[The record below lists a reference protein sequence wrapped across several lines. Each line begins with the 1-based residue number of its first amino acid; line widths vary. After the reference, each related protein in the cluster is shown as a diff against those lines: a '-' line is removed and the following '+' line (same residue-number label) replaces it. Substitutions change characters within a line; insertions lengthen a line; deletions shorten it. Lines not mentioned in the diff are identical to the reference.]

1 MSLLNE
7 EARQVLDLCLA
18 NESPE
23 MRGRVEEIIHKS
35 QLNASDP
42 LFLVLALTG
51 QMRVFL
57 EDAPQE
63 MSQLL
68 QEWKSQNLEGMA
80 EISKAMELLKE
91 NQEEHLQKIRQS
103 IAEVNLEFCREFQA
117 QNSQSLQGVSDLVKQ
132 VDEMKTQLE
141 EMNSTLQ
148 KERASNIKV
157 MKAMIE
163 GLTKTTNDL
172 IFINNKIEKSIGFL
186 KKKILNKWV
195 IGISIFSLFLV
206 PGLLLVNR

>member
-1 MSLLNE
+1 MGQLSQETE
-7 EARQVLDLCLA
+7 EVLDLCLRDQ
-18 NESPE
+18 SSQV
-23 MRGRVEEIIHKS
+23 RDRVVEIIIKS
-35 QLNASDP
+35 GLQASDP

-51 QMRVFL
+51 QIKAFL
-57 EDAPQE
+57 QDIPQE
-63 MSQLL
+63 MEEGLNA
-68 QEWKSQNLEGMA
+68 WKSQNKEGMV
-80 EISKAMELLKE
+80 EISNVMNLLQE
-91 NQEEHLQKIRQS
+91 NQEQQIQKIRQN
-103 IAEVNLEFCREFQA
+103 IEEVNLEFCRDIQA
-117 QNSQSLQGVSDLVKQ
+117 KNSESLQGVSDLVKQ

-195 IGISIFSLFLV
+195 IGISIFSLFLL